1 MAVPS
6 QPTEPLSPPL
16 QLRPHIHLPE
26 VLTLNKKPVP
36 LDFLEIND
44 Q

>member
-6 QPTEPLSPPL
+6 QPTEPLSPSL